1 MDQLSER
8 DFKKMFR
15 MKRDSFNQL
24 LELLENTFM
33 IKDEIKAINS
43 SGSLISNKTKLACC
57 LRWMAGG
64 SYLDICFAFHVSP
77 GSFYNDDGILWE
89 TMKAIDQAI
98 QIGFPFDN
106 PLELESIASGF
117 SRCSNNTMTKCVLA
131 IDRWVCHTRQPFVSE
146 ADFPTSYRN
155 RKNCFGIVVLGGCD
169 ANLRFRM
176 WSCVSSGSTND
187 IIAWEFSKMKVEFD
201 NNRLPS
207 EYYFIGDE
215 AFTNCDQFMS
225 PWSGHDLDIW
235 KDSFNYHLSAM
246 CQCIE
251 RAFGVLVQR

>member
-1 MDQLSER
+1 
-8 DFKKMFR
+8 
-15 MKRDSFNQL
+15 
-24 LELLENTFM
+24 
-33 IKDEIKAINS
+33 
-43 SGSLISNKTKLACC
+43 
-57 LRWMAGG
+57 
-64 SYLDICFAFHVSP
+64 
-77 GSFYNDDGILWE
+77 
-89 TMKAIDQAI
+89 
-98 QIGFPFDN
+98 
-106 PLELESIASGF
+106 
-117 SRCSNNTMTKCVLA
+117 
-131 IDRWVCHTRQPFVSE
+131 
-146 ADFPTSYRN
+146 
-155 RKNCFGIVVLGGCD
+155 
-169 ANLRFRM
+169 M

-187 IIAWEFSKMKVEFD
+187 IIAWEFSQMKVEFD